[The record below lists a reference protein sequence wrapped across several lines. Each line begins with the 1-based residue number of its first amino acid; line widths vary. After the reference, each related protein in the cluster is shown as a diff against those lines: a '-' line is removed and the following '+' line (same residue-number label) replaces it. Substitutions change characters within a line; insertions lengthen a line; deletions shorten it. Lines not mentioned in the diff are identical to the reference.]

1 MYERKNKVEHEYGVF
16 ILCQPNQQKQYW
28 QTCTTIQK
36 RLFLSALNT
45 HEKVWADTFQ
55 FKRIERISLFRFSP
69 ATPTI
74 SLLDFI
80 YILFKSK
87 TVTMVAEVV

>member
-1 MYERKNKVEHEYGVF
+1 MKKCGP
-16 ILCQPNQQKQYW
+16 ILFK
-28 QTCTTIQK
+28 
-36 RLFLSALNT
+36 
-45 HEKVWADTFQ
+45 

-69 ATPTI
+69 ATLTI

-87 TVTMVAEVV
+87 NVTMAAEVV